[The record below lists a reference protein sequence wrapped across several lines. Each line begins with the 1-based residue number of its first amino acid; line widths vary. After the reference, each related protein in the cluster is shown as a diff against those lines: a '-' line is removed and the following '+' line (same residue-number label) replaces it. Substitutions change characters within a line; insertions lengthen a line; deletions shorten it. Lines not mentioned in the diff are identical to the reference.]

1 MELLFAMD
9 DNLTSEDGRSL
20 NSLSKEKMLI
30 RILFRLYYNVYLV
43 TWFYGNKN
51 YKNISLFRCFDHFIV
66 ISHFCAYLARI

>member
-20 NSLSKEKMLI
+20 NSLAKEKNAHQNS
-30 RILFRLYYNVYLV
+30 FRLYYNVYLV

-51 YKNISLFRCFDHFIV
+51 YKNIPFNTLYFHVLTI
-66 ISHFCAYLARI
+66 LL

>member
-20 NSLSKEKMLI
+20 NSLAKEKMLI
-30 RILFRLYYNVYLV
+30 RILFRLYHNVYLI

-51 YKNISLFRCFDHFIV
+51 YKNIPFNTLYFDVLTI
-66 ISHFCAYLARI
+66 LL